1 MDAGA
6 PYGIIPYGTE
16 AVNILRME
24 KGHVVGGELN
34 GRTTADDLGFG
45 GMLSTKKDFIG
56 RRSLNRPALTDENRK
71 QLVGLVPVDG
81 TSTIPRGAQIVA
93 DPNHA
98 LPNPILGEVTSN
110 CYSPNLGH
118 PIGLGIV
125 ANGRQR
131 EGETLHAVS
140 RLTNQSV
147 QVRITN
153 SVFFDAQGDR
163 LRG

>member
-1 MDAGA
+1 METGA

-16 AVNILRME
+16 AMSILRME

-34 GRTTADDLGFG
+34 GRTTAGDLGFG
-45 GMLSTKKDFIG
+45 GMLSSKKDYIG

-81 TSTIPRGAQIVA
+81 VTEIPRGAQIVA

-98 LPNPILGEVTSN
+98 LPNPMLGEVTSN

-118 PIGLGIV
+118 PIGLGIL
-125 ANGRQR
+125 ANGRER
-131 EGETLHAVS
+131 DGEVLHAVS
-140 RLTNQSV
+140 PVTNQSV
-147 QVRITN
+147 QVRIT
-153 SVFFDAQGDR
+153 SPVFFDPQGER
-163 LRG
+163 LHG